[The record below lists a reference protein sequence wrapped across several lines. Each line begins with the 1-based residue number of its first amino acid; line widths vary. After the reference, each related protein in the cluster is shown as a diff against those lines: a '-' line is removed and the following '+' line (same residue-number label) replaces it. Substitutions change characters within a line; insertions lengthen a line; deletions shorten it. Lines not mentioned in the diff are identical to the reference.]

1 MAYEIYVAQ
10 GVSKGTIAKELILS
24 MVERGQPPEFV
35 LCIGDDRSDEHMFES
50 IANAMEGFPQTPLA
64 EVFACTVGQKPSK
77 AKYYVDDT
85 VEVIKML
92 TCLTQPLEAQETHG
106 IIKHHNMYSSREK
119 LR

>member
-1 MAYEIYVAQ
+1 MTKGRVAD
-10 GVSKGTIAKELILS
+10 ELILS
-24 MVERGQPPEFV
+24 MVERGTPPEFV
-35 LCIGDDRSDEHMFES
+35 LCIGDDRSDEDMFER
-50 IANAMEGFPQTPLA
+50 IAMAMEGFPQTPLA